1 MNEFLQRAD
10 LVGLAAATLLA
21 STPLVLAAL
30 GGVMSERSGVV
41 NIALE
46 GIMLTGAF
54 MGYVAAL
61 ASHNLWFGVGVAVLS
76 GALIAALQAAEMG
89 ADADAVPEFVEDA
102 PVITQVIKGE
112 HEKVG
117 RNDPCPCGSG
127 KKYKKCH
134 GATA

>member
-1 MNEFLQRAD
+1 VNEFLQRAD

-61 ASHNLWFGVGVAVLS
+61 ATHNLWFGVGVAILS
-76 GALIAALQAAEMG
+76 GALPKKMRSGGLSASTTLRIALRV
-89 ADADAVPEFVEDA
+89 AVGSPGLSA
-102 PVITQVIKGE
+102 
-112 HEKVG
+112 HE
-117 RNDPCPCGSG
+117 RLCPSRTS
-127 KKYKKCH
+127 
-134 GATA
+134 A